1 MRYYKGYITL
11 SDAYDVPVL
20 LHIRNA
26 RAICAD
32 QLCELIA
39 LDGIAQPSRSFR
51 WRIARLE
58 TAGLIARA
66 DVHRYFGKPVYGITQ
81 SALNFLESRGHSL
94 VSLPSTT
101 DNIFHPSQIPHAL
114 ELVNIRIALA
124 RVGILRSWKCELD
137 IASRNLMLENSV
149 TKDYDAI
156 AEIDVDGTSR
166 SFAIEYERSAKA
178 SARYRAIREALDKDN
193 AVDTVLYLTPNDDI
207 LYLLAVELRASKKR
221 IGFALSESFRR
232 SLLDTRTLLNTEASE
247 IVPFRDLFASPGL
260 VNFVPASSVRSP
272 AF

>member
-1 MRYYKGYITL
+1 MRYYKGFIAL

-26 RAICAD
+26 RAICTG

-39 LDGIAQPSRSFR
+39 LDGIEQPARSFR

-66 DVHRYFGKPVYGITQ
+66 NAFQYFGKPVYAITQ
-81 SALNFLESRGHSL
+81 SGLNFLESRGHSL
-94 VSLPSTT
+94 VSLPNTT
-101 DNIFHPSQIPHAL
+101 DQIIHPSQIPHAL

-124 RVGILRSWKCELD
+124 TGGILRSWKCELE
-137 IASRNLMLENSV
+137 IASRNLLLENSV

-166 SFAIEYERSAKA
+166 GFAIEYERSAKA
-178 SARYRAIREALDKDN
+178 STRYRAIREALDKDN

-232 SLLDTRTLLNTEASE
+232 SLLDTQTLLNTEASE
-247 IVPFRDLFASPGL
+247 VVPFRDLFAVPDLLNFIPSGGVQAPGL
-260 VNFVPASSVRSP
+260 
-272 AF
+272 